1 MTLIFQRA
9 STDLYAGFLRVGR
22 QRGERNQRSGLRS
35 SIAVLLIVASAAMS
49 ACAAKRFEPPTGAGQ
64 PLPEFTR
71 IFEEATKACRDV
83 RSLTAEA
90 GLSGRLAGQRLRGR
104 LHMGLAD
111 QNSLRLELVA
121 PFGPPGFILVA
132 QGGEGTL
139 LLPRDNAVVKAAPAT
154 ELIDALAGLSLSPDE
169 LRAVATGC
177 VAPAAKPTGGQQ
189 YPNGLAAIA
198 LEGDAMAYIDTRG
211 SGSSGAS
218 SGASAAA
225 PRIVAARRP
234 GLFIEYGKPMNG
246 LPRLIRLRSDSRADL
261 TLDLAQVDLNVT
273 LEPAAFKVD
282 VPADARPLTL
292 EELRKNGPLGRTGS
306 GS

>member
-1 MTLIFQRA
+1 MIRRLLQ
-9 STDLYAGFLRVGR
+9 S
-22 QRGERNQRSGLRS
+22 
-35 SIAVLLIVASAAMS
+35 LLILTVGAALTG
-49 ACAAKRFEPPTGAGQ
+49 CAVKRFEPPTGAGA

-83 RSLTAEA
+83 RTLTAEA
-90 GLSGRLAGQRLRGR
+90 GLSGRLAGQRVRGR
-104 LHMGLAD
+104 LHMGLSD
-111 QNSLRLELVA
+111 DNSMRLELVA

-132 QGGEGTL
+132 RGGEGTL
-139 LLPRDNAVVKAAPAT
+139 LLPRDNAVVKAAPAN

-198 LEGDAMAYIDTRG
+198 LEGEAMAYIDTRG
-211 SGSSGAS
+211 GAS
-218 SGASAAA
+218 SAGSG

-234 GLFIEYGKPMNG
+234 GLFVEYGKPMNG
-246 LPRLIRLRSDSRADL
+246 LPRLIRLRSDPRADL
-261 TLDLAQVDLNVT
+261 TLDLAQVDLNVP

-306 GS
+306 

>member
-1 MTLIFQRA
+1 MIFAFQRA
-9 STDLYAGFLRVGR
+9 RTSLYAGPLRLHHR
-22 QRGERNQRSGLRS
+22 PGERIRRSLVARS
-35 SIAVLLIVASAAMS
+35 LPLLLIVASVAAS
-49 ACAAKRFEPPTGAGQ
+49 GCAAKRFEPPTGAGQ

-83 RSLTAEA
+83 RTLTAEA
-90 GLSGRLAGQRLRGR
+90 GLSGRLAGQKLRGR

-111 QNSLRLELVA
+111 DNSMRLELVA

-154 ELIDALAGLSLSPDE
+154 ELIDALAGLSLTPDE

-211 SGSSGAS
+211 SASGSGA
-218 SGASAAA
+218 AAGA

-234 GLFIEYGKPMNG
+234 GLFVEYGKPMNG
-246 LPRLIRLRSDSRADL
+246 LPRLIRLRSDPRADL
-261 TLDLAQVDLNVT
+261 TLDLAQLELNVP

-282 VPADARPLTL
+282 VPADARSLTL

-306 GS
+306 

>member
-1 MTLIFQRA
+1 MIRRVVLSSFLIL
-9 STDLYAGFLRVGR
+9 TVGAAL
-22 QRGERNQRSGLRS
+22 SG
-35 SIAVLLIVASAAMS
+35 
-49 ACAAKRFEPPTGAGQ
+49 CAAKRFEPPTGAGQ

-83 RSLTAEA
+83 RTLTAEA
-90 GLSGRLAGQRLRGR
+90 GLSGRLAGQKLRGR

-111 QNSLRLELVA
+111 DNSMRLELVA
-121 PFGPPGFILVA
+121 PFGPPAFILVA

-139 LLPRDNAVVKAAPAT
+139 LLPRDNAVVKAAPTT
-154 ELIDALAGLSLSPDE
+154 ELIDALAGLSLTPDE

-189 YPNGLAAIA
+189 YPNGLAAIE
-198 LEGDAMAYIDTRG
+198 LEGDAMAYIETRATG
-211 SGSSGAS
+211 GAT
-218 SGASAAA
+218 A

-234 GLFIEYGKPMNG
+234 GLFVEYGKPMNG
-246 LPRLIRLRSDSRADL
+246 LPRLIRLRSEPRADL
-261 TLDLAQVDLNVT
+261 TLDLAQLDLNVP

-306 GS
+306 

>member
-1 MTLIFQRA
+1 MIRTVR
-9 STDLYAGFLRVGR
+9 GFF
-22 QRGERNQRSGLRS
+22 
-35 SIAVLLIVASAAMS
+35 LLITIAASVAVSG
-49 ACAAKRFEPPTGAGQ
+49 CAAKRFEPPTGAGA

-83 RSLTAEA
+83 RTLTAEA
-90 GLSGRLAGQRLRGR
+90 GLSGRLAGQKVRGR

-111 QNSLRLELVA
+111 ENSMRLELIA

-211 SGSSGAS
+211 SGSSG
-218 SGASAAA
+218 GAAG

-234 GLFIEYGKPMNG
+234 GLFVEYGKPMNG
-246 LPRLIRLRSDSRADL
+246 LPRLIRLRSDTRADL
-261 TLDLAQVDLNVT
+261 TLDLAQVDLNVP

-282 VPADARPLTL
+282 VPAGARPLTL
-292 EELRKNGPLGRTGS
+292 EELRKNGPFARTGS
-306 GS
+306 

>member
-1 MTLIFQRA
+1 MTR
-9 STDLYAGFLRVGR
+9 TV
-22 QRGERNQRSGLRS
+22 RS
-35 SIAVLLIVASAAMS
+35 SIFFLLVTAVASG
-49 ACAAKRFEPPTGAGQ
+49 CAAKRFEPPTGAGQ

-71 IFEEATKACRDV
+71 IFEDATKACRDV
-83 RSLTAEA
+83 RTLTAEA
-90 GLSGRLAGQRLRGR
+90 GLSGRLAGQRVRGR
-104 LHMGLAD
+104 LHMGLGD
-111 QNSLRLELVA
+111 QNAMRLELVA
-121 PFGPPGFILVA
+121 PFGPPAFVLVA

-154 ELIDALAGLSLSPDE
+154 ELIDALAGLSLTPDE

-177 VAPAAKPTGGQQ
+177 VSPAAKPTGGQQ

-211 SGSSGAS
+211 SGS
-218 SGASAAA
+218 GASATA

-234 GLFIEYGKPMNG
+234 GLVIEYGKPMNG
-246 LPRLIRLRSDSRADL
+246 LPRLIRLRSDPRADL
-261 TLDLAQVDLNVT
+261 TLDLAQVELNVS
-273 LEPAAFKVD
+273 LEPAVFKVD

-306 GS
+306 

>member
-1 MTLIFQRA
+1 MTLTFHRARGVLIFII
-9 STDLYAGFLRVGR
+9 T
-22 QRGERNQRSGLRS
+22 
-35 SIAVLLIVASAAMS
+35 IAASAAMS
-49 ACAAKRFEPPTGAGQ
+49 ACAARRFEPPTGAGQ

-71 IFEEATKACRDV
+71 IFEDATKACRDV
-83 RSLTAEA
+83 RTLTAEA
-90 GLSGRLAGQRLRGR
+90 GLSGRLAGQRVRGR

-121 PFGPPGFILVA
+121 PFGPPGFVLVA

-198 LEGDAMAYIDTRG
+198 LEGGAMAYIDTRG
-211 SGSSGAS
+211 SGSGS
-218 SGASAAA
+218 SGSSGPSAA
-225 PRIVAARRP
+225 PRIVAASRP
-234 GLFIEYGKPMNG
+234 GLDIEYGKPMNG
-246 LPRLIRLRSDSRADL
+246 LPRLIRLRSGTRADL

-282 VPADARPLTL
+282 IPADARSLTL

-306 GS
+306 

>member
-1 MTLIFQRA
+1 MIFTFQRT
-9 STDLYAGFLRVGR
+9 STSLYVGSLRIHHRPGVRVQRRVVGW
-22 QRGERNQRSGLRS
+22 SLPLLLIIT
-35 SIAVLLIVASAAMS
+35 SIAAGG
-49 ACAAKRFEPPTGAGQ
+49 CAAKRFEPPAGAGQ

-83 RSLTAEA
+83 RTMTAEA
-90 GLSGRLAGQRLRGR
+90 GLSGRLAGQKLRGR

-111 QNSLRLELVA
+111 GNSMRLELIA

-154 ELIDALAGLSLSPDE
+154 ELIDALAGLKLTPDE

-189 YPNGLAAIA
+189 YANGLAAIA
-198 LEGDAMAYIDTRG
+198 LEGDSMAYIETRASGDAAAG
-211 SGSSGAS
+211 SG
-218 SGASAAA
+218 

-234 GLFIEYGKPMNG
+234 GLFVEYGKPVNG
-246 LPRLIRLRSDSRADL
+246 LPRLIRLRSDPRADL
-261 TLDLAQVDLNVT
+261 TLDLAQVDLNVP

-306 GS
+306 

>member
-1 MTLIFQRA
+1 MIRT
-9 STDLYAGFLRVGR
+9 GR
-22 QRGERNQRSGLRS
+22 F
-35 SIAVLLIVASAAMS
+35 VLLITTIALSG
-49 ACAAKRFEPPTGAGQ
+49 CAAKRFEPPTGAGQ

-71 IFEEATKACRDV
+71 IFEDATKACRDV

-90 GLSGRLAGQRLRGR
+90 GLSGRLAGQKLRGR
-104 LHMGLAD
+104 LHMGLAE
-111 QNSLRLELVA
+111 QNSMRLELVA

-154 ELIDALAGLSLSPDE
+154 ELIDALAGLSLSADE

-198 LEGDAMAYIDTRG
+198 LEGDAMAYIDTRV
-211 SGSSGAS
+211 SG
-218 SGASAAA
+218 SGASAGV
-225 PRIVAARRP
+225 PRIIAARRP
-234 GLFIEYGKPMNG
+234 GLFVEYGKPMNG
-246 LPRLIRLRSDSRADL
+246 LPRLIRLRSDPRADL
-261 TLDLAQVDLNVT
+261 TLDLAQLDLNVT

-306 GS
+306 

>member
-1 MTLIFQRA
+1 MIRA
-9 STDLYAGFLRVGR
+9 V
-22 QRGERNQRSGLRS
+22 RS
-35 SIAVLLIVASAAMS
+35 SFFLIAIAASVAVSG
-49 ACAAKRFEPPTGAGQ
+49 CAAKRFEPPTGAGA

-83 RSLTAEA
+83 RTLTAEA

-111 QNSLRLELVA
+111 DNSMRLELVA

-211 SGSSGAS
+211 SAS
-218 SGASAAA
+218 SASGGGTAG

-234 GLFIEYGKPMNG
+234 GLFVEYSKPVNG
-246 LPRLIRLRSDSRADL
+246 LPRLIRLRSDPRADL
-261 TLDLAQVDLNVT
+261 TLDLSQLDLNVP

-292 EELRKNGPLGRTGS
+292 DELRKNGPFGRTGS
-306 GS
+306 

>member
-1 MTLIFQRA
+1 MIRT
-9 STDLYAGFLRVGR
+9 GR
-22 QRGERNQRSGLRS
+22 L
-35 SIAVLLIVASAAMS
+35 VLLITTIALSG
-49 ACAAKRFEPPTGAGQ
+49 CAAKRFEPPTGAGQ

-71 IFEEATKACRDV
+71 IFEDATKACRDV
-83 RSLTAEA
+83 RTLTAEA
-90 GLSGRLAGQRLRGR
+90 GLSGRLAGQKLRGR
-104 LHMGLAD
+104 LHMGLAE
-111 QNSLRLELVA
+111 QNSMRLELVA

-154 ELIDALAGLSLSPDE
+154 ELIDALAGLSLSADE

-211 SGSSGAS
+211 SGS
-218 SGASAAA
+218 GASAGV
-225 PRIVAARRP
+225 PRIIAARRP
-234 GLFIEYGKPMNG
+234 GLFVEYGKPMNG
-246 LPRLIRLRSDSRADL
+246 LPRLIRLRSDPRADL
-261 TLDLAQVDLNVT
+261 TLDLAQLDLNVT

-306 GS
+306 

>member
-1 MTLIFQRA
+1 MIRA
-9 STDLYAGFLRVGR
+9 FRFSL
-22 QRGERNQRSGLRS
+22 
-35 SIAVLLIVASAAMS
+35 LLIVTVALSG
-49 ACAAKRFEPPTGAGQ
+49 CAAKRFEPPTGAGA

-83 RSLTAEA
+83 RTLTAEA

-111 QNSLRLELVA
+111 DNSMRLELVA

-211 SGSSGAS
+211 GAS
-218 SGASAAA
+218 SGAAAV

-246 LPRLIRLRSDSRADL
+246 LPRLIRLRSGTRADL

-282 VPADARPLTL
+282 VPTDARPITL

-306 GS
+306 

>member
-1 MTLIFQRA
+1 MIRRLLQSFLIL
-9 STDLYAGFLRVGR
+9 TVG
-22 QRGERNQRSGLRS
+22 
-35 SIAVLLIVASAAMS
+35 AALTG
-49 ACAAKRFEPPTGAGQ
+49 CAAKRFEPPTGAGA

-83 RSLTAEA
+83 RTLTAEA

-111 QNSLRLELVA
+111 DNSMRLELVA

-139 LLPRDNAVVKAAPAT
+139 LLPRDNAVVKAAPAN

-198 LEGDAMAYIDTRG
+198 LEGEAMAYIDTSG
-211 SGSSGAS
+211 SGGT
-218 SGASAAA
+218 AAG

-234 GLFIEYGKPMNG
+234 GLFVEYGKPMNG
-246 LPRLIRLRSDSRADL
+246 LPRLIRLRSDARADL
-261 TLDLAQVDLNVT
+261 TLDLAQVDLNVP

-306 GS
+306 

>member
-1 MTLIFQRA
+1 MTRRLLQFVLTLTLGVA
-9 STDLYAGFLRVGR
+9 L
-22 QRGERNQRSGLRS
+22 SG
-35 SIAVLLIVASAAMS
+35 
-49 ACAAKRFEPPTGAGQ
+49 CAAKRFEPPTGAGA

-71 IFEEATKACRDV
+71 VFEEATKACRDV
-83 RSLTAEA
+83 RTLTAEA

-111 QNSLRLELVA
+111 DNAMRLELVA

-132 QGGEGTL
+132 RGGEGTL

-198 LEGDAMAYIDTRG
+198 LEGEAMAYIDTRG
-211 SGSSGAS
+211 SASAGAS
-218 SGASAAA
+218 SANSG

-234 GLFIEYGKPMNG
+234 GLFVEYGKPVNG
-246 LPRLIRLRSDSRADL
+246 LPRLIRLRSDPRADL
-261 TLDLAQVDLNVT
+261 TLDLAQVELNVP
-273 LEPAAFKVD
+273 LEPAAFTLD

-292 EELRKNGPLGRTGS
+292 EELRKNGPLGRPGS
-306 GS
+306 

>member
-1 MTLIFQRA
+1 M
-9 STDLYAGFLRVGR
+9 
-22 QRGERNQRSGLRS
+22 SG
-35 SIAVLLIVASAAMS
+35 
-49 ACAAKRFEPPTGAGQ
+49 CAAKRFEPPTGAGE

-71 IFEEATKACRDV
+71 IFEDATKACRDV
-83 RSLTAEA
+83 RTLTAEA

-104 LHMGLAD
+104 LHMGLGR
-111 QNSLRLELVA
+111 QNSMRLELVA

-211 SGSSGAS
+211 SGSSGAAAGGVRAS
-218 SGASAAA
+218 S
-225 PRIVAARRP
+225 PPV
-234 GLFIEYGKPMNG
+234 
-246 LPRLIRLRSDSRADL
+246 
-261 TLDLAQVDLNVT
+261 
-273 LEPAAFKVD
+273 
-282 VPADARPLTL
+282 VPACSSNMASR
-292 EELRKNGPLGRTGS
+292 
-306 GS
+306 

>member
-1 MTLIFQRA
+1 MTHTFHRARGVLIFII
-9 STDLYAGFLRVGR
+9 T
-22 QRGERNQRSGLRS
+22 
-35 SIAVLLIVASAAMS
+35 IAASAAMT

-83 RSLTAEA
+83 RTLTAEA
-90 GLSGRLAGQRLRGR
+90 GLSGRLGGQRLRGR

-121 PFGPPGFILVA
+121 PFGPPGFVLVA

-177 VAPAAKPTGGQQ
+177 VSPAAKPTGGQQ

-198 LEGDAMAYIDTRG
+198 LEGEAMAYIDTRPTNPAG
-211 SGSSGAS
+211 
-218 SGASAAA
+218 A
-225 PRIVAARRP
+225 PRIVAASRP
-234 GLFIEYGKPMNG
+234 GLVIEYGKPMNG
-246 LPRLIRLRSDSRADL
+246 LPRLIRLRSDTRADL

-273 LEPAAFKVD
+273 IEPAAFKVD

>member
-1 MTLIFQRA
+1 MIFAFQRA
-9 STDLYAGFLRVGR
+9 NTSLYAGSLRIHHR
-22 QRGERNQRSGLRS
+22 LGERIRRSVVRQSLPL
-35 SIAVLLIVASAAMS
+35 LLIAASVAGSG
-49 ACAAKRFEPPTGAGQ
+49 CAAKRFEPPTGAGQ

-83 RSLTAEA
+83 RTLTAEA
-90 GLSGRLAGQRLRGR
+90 GLSGRLAGQKLRGR
-104 LHMGLAD
+104 LHMGLSD
-111 QNSLRLELVA
+111 DNSMRLELVA
-121 PFGPPGFILVA
+121 PFGPPAFILVA

-139 LLPRDNAVVKAAPAT
+139 LLPRDNAVVKAAPTT
-154 ELIDALAGLSLSPDE
+154 ELIDALAGLSLTPDE

-198 LEGDAMAYIDTRG
+198 LEGDAMAYIDTRA
-211 SGSSGAS
+211 GAS
-218 SGASAAA
+218 SGGGASAA
-225 PRIVAARRP
+225 PRIVAARRA
-234 GLFIEYGKPMNG
+234 GLFVEYGKPMNG
-246 LPRLIRLRSDSRADL
+246 MPRLIRLRSEPRADL

-306 GS
+306 

>member
-1 MTLIFQRA
+1 MIFAFQRA
-9 STDLYAGFLRVGR
+9 STDLYAGTLRVGR
-22 QRGERNQRSGLRS
+22 QPGERIRRSLVRRS
-35 SIAVLLIVASAAMS
+35 IPLLLIAVSVAGSG
-49 ACAAKRFEPPTGAGQ
+49 CAVKRFEPPTGAGA

-83 RSLTAEA
+83 RTLTAEA
-90 GLSGRLAGQRLRGR
+90 GLSGRLAGQKLRGR

-111 QNSLRLELVA
+111 DNSMRLELVA

-189 YPNGLAAIA
+189 YANGLAAIA
-198 LEGDAMAYIDTRG
+198 LEGDAMAFIDTRG
-211 SGSSGAS
+211 STSG
-218 SGASAAA
+218 GGAAA
-225 PRIVAARRP
+225 PRIVAALRP
-234 GLFIEYGKPMNG
+234 GLVMEYGRPVNG
-246 LPRLIRLRSDSRADL
+246 LPRLIRLRSEPRADL
-261 TLDLAQVDLNVT
+261 TLDFAQVDLNVT

-282 VPADARPLTL
+282 IPADARPLTL
-292 EELRKNGPLGRTGS
+292 EELRKNGPFGRTGS
-306 GS
+306 